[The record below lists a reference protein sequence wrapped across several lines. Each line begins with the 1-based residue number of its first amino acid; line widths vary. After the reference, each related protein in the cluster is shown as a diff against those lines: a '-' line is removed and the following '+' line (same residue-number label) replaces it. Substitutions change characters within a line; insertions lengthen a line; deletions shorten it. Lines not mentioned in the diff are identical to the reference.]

1 MTLPEA
7 LALLGLPEGASEAQ
21 ARAAYRRLARSAHP
35 DAPGGSEGAFLA
47 LREALAAVLAAP
59 RAPCPLCEGRRW
71 IWKDPGASGSWI
83 RTKVACPECSVVGVH
98 G

>member
-59 RAPCPLCEGRRW
+59 PPVCPRCAGTRW
-71 IWKDPGASGSWI
+71 LAVPAKGWSGPY
-83 RTKVACPECSVVGVH
+83 VACPECSVVGER
-98 G
+98 